1 MGLRAPTLPDSRKLW
16 RSGARNRTVKEL
28 HPDMEGSAVTRRLLF
43 AALLPALLSTSA
55 CEIPRFEGPQIQ
67 SPPPGFL
74 LQPEGYLQRR
84 MFPEREIPFHTTW
97 VRTDV
102 SGVSVIYVNGHPG
115 ALTVDDVLTAQE
127 GVRAH
132 TVDPDTK
139 FGAIE
144 ALTIDGRDAW
154 GWEERVESTRRGL
167 VDVAYRAV
175 IPYDTITFAIEF
187 ISGDPNWKA
196 VSPDSLRTIIS
207 SFAIGKTTLN
217 LPVIGILAGA
227 MLLAFNVLRTRAR
240 ERDQRLRSI
249 NLVTI
254 KKEQEEEE
262 PGPPSV

>member
-1 MGLRAPTLPDSRKLW
+1 
-16 RSGARNRTVKEL
+16 
-28 HPDMEGSAVTRRLLF
+28 MEGSAVTRRLLL
-43 AALLPALLSTSA
+43 AALLPALLATSA

-84 MFPEREIPFHTTW
+84 MFPEREASFHTTW
-97 VRTDV
+97 VHTDMA
-102 SGVSVIYVNGHPG
+102 GVSVIYVNGHAG
-115 ALTVDDVLTAQE
+115 ALTVDDVLAAQE
-127 GVRAH
+127 GVRSN

-144 ALTIDGRDAW
+144 ALTIDGRQAW

-175 IPYDTITFAIEF
+175 IPYDTMTFAIEF
-187 ISGDPNWKA
+187 VSGEPNWKQ

-207 SFAIGKTTLN
+207 SFAIGKTALN
-217 LPVIGILAGA
+217 LPLIGMLVGA
-227 MLLAFNVLRTRAR
+227 TLLAVSVLRSRAR

-249 NLVTI
+249 NLVTF
-254 KKEQEEEE
+254 KKEEDEQAEGDAGAGTANE
-262 PGPPSV
+262 PST